1 MAFELNL
8 SRVAQRLDSDGGD
21 VWAVSDRAAE
31 MEKEGIDVIRLCVGD
46 PDFDTPTPIHAAV
59 GQSLRQGR
67 THYSASQGEPELR
80 AAIAALETKTSPHPC
95 SADEIVVF
103 PGATNAL
110 YSVLSCLLNNEDELL
125 VPDPMYVGYCGFL
138 AAIGCQV
145 TQVPLNVAR
154 NFALDIE
161 AIKAAVTVKTRV
173 VLINTPGNPAGN
185 MITPEEMAEL
195 AEFCRDKGLWLV
207 CDEVYSMITFA
218 RRHTSLRAAAKH
230 LDNVIMVDGLSKSHA
245 MSGWRVGWAVAPKAL
260 IPHLSHFAGATVFGC
275 PQFIQDAA
283 AFALRH
289 DEYYVAKMREEY
301 RTRRDYVVER
311 INAIDGLN
319 CQAPDAGM
327 FVMADV
333 SALGLDGR
341 QFAEALL
348 EEQQVCTVPGEGFG
362 ESTRNYVRI
371 TLAQSVEVLRKA
383 FDRIE
388 AFVNHQHR
396 QAQQIM
402 Q

>member
-1 MAFELNL
+1 MTFELNL
-8 SRVAQRLDSDGGD
+8 SRMALRLDSDGRY
-21 VWAVSDRAAE
+21 VWAISDRAGA
-31 MEKEGIDVIRLCVGD
+31 MEAQDIDVIRLCVGD
-46 PDFDTPTPIHAAV
+46 PDFDTPTPIHNAI

-80 AAIAALETKTSPHPC
+80 AAIAELETQTSPHPC
-95 SADEIVVF
+95 NADEIVVF

-110 YSVLSCLLNNEDELL
+110 YSVLACLLNTEDELL

-138 AAIGCQV
+138 AVIGCQV

-154 NFALDIE
+154 NFAIDIE
-161 AIKAAVTVKTRV
+161 AIKNAVTAKTRV
-173 VLINTPGNPAGN
+173 ILINTPGNPAGN
-185 MITPEEMAEL
+185 MITAEELAEL

-218 RRHTSLRAAAKH
+218 RRHTSLRTAAKH

-301 RTRRDYVVER
+301 RARRDYVVNR
-311 INAIDGLN
+311 VNDIDGLC

-327 FVMADV
+327 FVMVDV
-333 SALGLDGR
+333 NALAMDGR
-341 QFAEALL
+341 HFARALL
-348 EEQQVCTVPGEGFG
+348 EEQHVCTVPGDGFG
-362 ESTRNYVRI
+362 ETTRNFVRI
-371 TLAQSVEVLRKA
+371 TLAQSVEVLSEA

-388 AFVNHQHR
+388 TFVNHHR
-396 QAQQIM
+396 QASHLM
-402 Q
+402 M